1 MMKDCP
7 KRCPYRETR
16 HEFSRMFN
24 LKIEPKGKDKE
35 EADIMSALWG
45 FSFEEDKD
53 DRRSKAV

>member
-24 LKIEPKGKDKE
+24 LKIEPKGEEKY
-35 EADIMSALWG
+35 EADIMSALWHVK
-45 FSFEEDKD
+45 EDKD
-53 DRRSKAV
+53 DRRSEAV